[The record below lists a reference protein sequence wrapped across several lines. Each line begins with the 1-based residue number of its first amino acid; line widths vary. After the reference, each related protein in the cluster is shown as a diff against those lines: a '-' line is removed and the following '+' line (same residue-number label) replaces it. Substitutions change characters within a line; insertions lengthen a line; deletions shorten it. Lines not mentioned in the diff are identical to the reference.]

1 MYVYADTDADT
12 QGGSNAN
19 NINVPTHV
27 LWNEKN
33 FYDSW
38 ERKWRQHAGVFQD
51 KGLLRFSVSF

>member
-12 QGGSNAN
+12 EGGSNAN

-33 FYDSW
+33 FYDS
-38 ERKWRQHAGVFQD
+38 
-51 KGLLRFSVSF
+51 